1 VPQPLLGGRQ
11 GVPVEC
17 RGGEQ
22 DSRLDVRLAEMIPQR
37 LDFGPADGR
46 VLTPAGDQDTSVP
59 RPAAHPALKLQ
70 QIASLR
76 LRQGRAPMDAQLGH
90 EEPDLAQL
98 AHDENLEMLRGE
110 LRQFQHRSRR

>member
-1 VPQPLLGGRQ
+1 
-11 GVPVEC
+11 
-17 RGGEQ
+17 
-22 DSRLDVRLAEMIPQR
+22 MIPQR

-98 AHDENLEMLRGE
+98 AHDENRSEEHTSELQSLAYLVCRLLLEKKKTKRT
-110 LRQFQHRSRR
+110 QQT